1 VKKLGLRPLAVH
13 LDNGWNSELS
23 VKNIENCLTKL
34 NIPLKTLV
42 LDWGEFKDIQLSFLK
57 AGVPDLEIP
66 TDHAIKALFYQTAS
80 EYKIR
85 YILNGANVM
94 TEGIHVRKWSSGNN
108 DWRYIKLIQK
118 KFGSEKFKTFPYVTP
133 LKLFK
138 WNFIEQIRKFRIL
151 DFVDYNKEEILQLL
165 EKELDYKR
173 YTRKHRKS
181 VYTYFIHNYIL
192 PVRFNYDKRRMHHSS
207 LICSGQM
214 TREEALK
221 DLKKPAMSEKEAKQL
236 IEYVCDKFEIS
247 EKEFKEMMK
256 LPLKTYYDY
265 PSYDNH
271 LIYRMLRDV
280 YKRIVEY

>member
-1 VKKLGLRPLAVH
+1 
-13 LDNGWNSELS
+13 
-23 VKNIENCLTKL
+23 L
-34 NIPLKTLV
+34 NK
-42 LDWGEFKDIQLSFLK
+42 
-57 AGVPDLEIP
+57 
-66 TDHAIKALFYQTAS
+66 
-80 EYKIR
+80 
-85 YILNGANVM
+85 
-94 TEGIHVRKWSSGNN
+94 
-108 DWRYIKLIQK
+108 
-118 KFGSEKFKTFPYVTP
+118 
-133 LKLFK
+133 
-138 WNFIEQIRKFRIL
+138 
-151 DFVDYNKEEILQLL
+151 LQLL